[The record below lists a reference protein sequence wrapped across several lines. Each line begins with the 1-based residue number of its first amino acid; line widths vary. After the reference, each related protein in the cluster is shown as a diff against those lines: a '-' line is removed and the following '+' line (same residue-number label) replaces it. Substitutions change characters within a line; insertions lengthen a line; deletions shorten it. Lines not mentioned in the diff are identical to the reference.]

1 MSFKEIYPIYLKSEM
16 LYYITMEM
24 NAGPK
29 KKPVEQP
36 KKPLISLNGIIMI
49 LSGLLIILTLVVFAT
64 IYGGGMELLV
74 SESTTL
80 KDAFRSYDVQKDFG
94 GGHYRVQFTD
104 LMTSAGGKEKHYY
117 RYDLSVETEDKKSAT
132 EIIKIR
138 GKIITIINGVMS
150 TFPPNEMNTA
160 PERNRVKSIIQTEV
174 TWYYPN
180 IKVKDIYFTNFLYD

>member
-1 MSFKEIYPIYLKSEM
+1 
-16 LYYITMEM
+16 MET
-24 NAGPK
+24 NNNGK
-29 KKPVEQP
+29 KKPIEQP
-36 KKPLISLNGIIMI
+36 KKPLISINGVIMI
-49 LSGLLIILTLVVFAT
+49 LSGLLIILVLAVFGS

-74 SESTTL
+74 TESTTL
-80 KDAFRSYDVQKDFG
+80 RDAFRSYDVQKDFSG
-94 GGHYRVQFTD
+94 GQYRVQFKD

-117 RYDLSVETEDKKSAT
+117 RYDLSVETEDKKSAV
-132 EIIKIR
+132 EMIRIR

-174 TWYYPN
+174 TGYYPK